1 MKRFGNSEEVAN
13 AVVFLASDDSSY
25 ILGTCLSWTEAS
37 PSCDSGERHMS
48 DNMTVVPDLYRAF
61 LRSST

>member
-25 ILGTCLSWTEAS
+25 ILGTGLSWTEAS

-48 DNMTVVPDLYRAF
+48 DNMTVVV
-61 LRSST
+61 